1 MSLSYLSAQGMDQVF
16 NQFTNVDP
24 NLQAYGYGQLY
35 DQNGEPKV
43 KQKYPGM
50 WVQPTQTTVD
60 EYIVTR
66 QYQILIYDLV
76 YDNDNGD
83 NQNAVI
89 SDCEEFAFRLI
100 RFLKN
105 ADEVFNVT
113 TQPIVSPFTDKFF
126 DNVSGVIVNVDVE
139 FNGVSSECTDPDYI
153 FDIIKN
159 NIQN

>member
-16 NQFTNVDP
+16 AQFVNADP

-43 KQKYPGM
+43 EQKYPAM
-50 WVQPTQTTVD
+50 WVQPTQTIVD
-60 EYIVTR
+60 EYVITR

-89 SDCEEFAFRLI
+89 SDCEEFAFRLL
-100 RFLKN
+100 RFLRK
-105 ADEVFNVT
+105 ADEIFNVSA
-113 TQPIVSPFTDKFF
+113 QPTVAPFTDRFF
-126 DNVSGVIVNVDVE
+126 DNVSGVIINVDVE
-139 FNGVSSECTDPDYI
+139 FNGVSGNCTDPDYV

-159 NIQN
+159 NIQD